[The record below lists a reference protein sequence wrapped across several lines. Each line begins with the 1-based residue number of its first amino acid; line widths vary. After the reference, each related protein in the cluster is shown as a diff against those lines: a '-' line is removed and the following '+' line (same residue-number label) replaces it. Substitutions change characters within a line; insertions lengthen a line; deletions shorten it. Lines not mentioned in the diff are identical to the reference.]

1 MAESRL
7 IQGRYRSLDLIGRG
21 GMGEVWRARDESLG
35 RQVAVKCLKPVGAE
49 QDAHFTQVLRERFR
63 REARVAASLQH
74 RGVTVVHDFGDD
86 SAAGGPLYLV
96 MELLEGRNLSQLMEE
111 NEARPLPVDVV
122 LDIAEQMAAA
132 LGYTHDQGVVHR
144 DLKPANIMRLT
155 DGTVKI
161 CDFGIARLAHDI
173 GFTAKLT
180 GGGMAM
186 GTPHY
191 MSPEQIAGGE
201 VDHRSDLY
209 SLGCVL
215 YEIATGAPPFDLGD
229 SWSVLVGH
237 RDTAPVPL
245 RDHRPELPEY
255 FERIVLDLLAKRP
268 EERPGDARH
277 LHRRLADARLGP
289 TAPRVQAPL
298 PAWAEGMTAGR
309 KAGIDARPAS
319 GEWAVL
325 TGSWT
330 APRRPSGAHPLTG
343 DGHAAPPHGGPGSG
357 GPATPGGG
365 RPATGPF
372 PGTAVPAASG
382 TASLPLSG
390 HPTDPWP
397 SPAPA
402 PDTADAATSGPGR
415 ALAPETGHAFGTG
428 TGTGTG
434 GVASA
439 GPAHAPAPGIDGSA
453 PFGPGHAPAAGTG
466 GSAPFESGHASV
478 PGPRPAVGP
487 AADGYPHADGGSGE
501 QRILRPAPAED
512 PRLTTAY
519 GTAVVRTHAPTD
531 PGRPDSLDAGHIRA
545 FALSRA
551 GRPEEALAVYAAVAE
566 GRARVLGPDH
576 TDTLAARQEEAYEL
590 GRLGRHGEA
599 YERYRAVLSA
609 RIRTTGPHHPDT
621 LRCRHNLACALGA
634 LGRHAEA
641 HEAAAA
647 VAADRA
653 EVLGTEHADTLLT
666 RYEVGYA
673 LGRLGRWNEALTVF
687 RQVAAARER
696 VLGRDHPDALAAR
709 YETGIALG
717 RTGRAAEALD
727 LFRSL
732 VRDRT
737 RAYGASDP
745 ETLRARHVLGVN
757 LGRLD
762 RWEEAVAEA
771 REVGAARARALGAEH
786 PDTLVSRRELAVG
799 LGRLGR
805 WDQALPVYRELSGI
819 RERSLGDEHPDT
831 VLAHADEAH
840 CLERL
845 GQVCYQ
851 EP

>member
-35 RQVAVKCLKPVGAE
+35 RQVAVKCLKPIGAE

-96 MELLEGRNLSQLMEE
+96 MELLEGRNLSQLLED
-111 NEARPLPVDVV
+111 NDTRPLPVDVV
-122 LDIAEQMAAA
+122 VDIAEQMAAA

-237 RDTAPVPL
+237 RDNTPVPL
-245 RDHRPELPEY
+245 REHRPELPGY
-255 FERIVLDLLAKRP
+255 FDQVVLDLLAKRP
-268 EERPGDARH
+268 EDRPGDARH
-277 LHRRLADARLGP
+277 VHRRLVEARVGP
-289 TAPRVQAPL
+289 GGLPGAQAPL
-298 PAWAEGMTAGR
+298 PAWARGMTAGR

-325 TGSWT
+325 TGAWT
-330 APRRPSGAHPLTG
+330 AARPA
-343 DGHAAPPHGGPGSG
+343 
-357 GPATPGGG
+357 G
-365 RPATGPF
+365 RPGATI
-372 PGTAVPAASG
+372 V
-382 TASLPLSG
+382 
-390 HPTDPWP
+390 
-397 SPAPA
+397 
-402 PDTADAATSGPGR
+402 
-415 ALAPETGHAFGTG
+415 
-428 TGTGTG
+428 
-434 GVASA
+434 
-439 GPAHAPAPGIDGSA
+439 
-453 PFGPGHAPAAGTG
+453 
-466 GSAPFESGHASV
+466 
-478 PGPRPAVGP
+478 
-487 AADGYPHADGGSGE
+487 
-501 QRILRPAPAED
+501 RPAPAED
-512 PRLTTAY
+512 PRLTAAY
-519 GTAVVRTHAPTD
+519 GFP
-531 PGRPDSLDAGHIRA
+531 RPAGPRGSGPDALAAGHARA
-545 FALSRA
+545 YALSRA
-551 GRPEEALAVYAAVAE
+551 GRPEEALAGYAAVAE
-566 GRARVLGPDH
+566 GRARVLGADH
-576 TDTLAARQEEAYEL
+576 ADTLAARQETAYEL
-590 GRLGRHGEA
+590 GRLGRHQEA
-599 YERYRAVLSA
+599 HDVYRAVLVA
-609 RIRTTGPHHPDT
+609 RERTMGALHPDT
-621 LRCRHNLACALGA
+621 LRCRHNLACSLGA
-634 LGRHAEA
+634 LGRFADAHAS
-641 HEAAAA
+641 AAA

-653 EVLGTEHADTLLT
+653 AVLGAEHADTLLT
-666 RYEVGYA
+666 RYEAAYA
-673 LGRLGRWNEALTVF
+673 LGRLERWQEALAAF
-687 RQVAAARER
+687 HEVALVRER
-696 VLGRDHPDALAAR
+696 VLGRDHPDTLAAR
-709 YETGIALG
+709 YEVGIALG
-717 RTGRAAEALD
+717 RTGNSARALD
-727 LFRSL
+727 LFRAL

-737 RAYGASDP
+737 RAYGVTDP

-757 LGRLD
+757 LGRLE

-771 REVGAARARALGAEH
+771 RQVGALRAEVLGPEH
-786 PDTLVSRRELAVG
+786 PDTLVSRRELAGG

-805 WDQALPVYRELSGI
+805 WDEALPIYRDLSGI
-819 RERSLGDEHPDT
+819 RERALGDDHPDT

>member
-35 RQVAVKCLKPVGAE
+35 RQVAVKCLKPLGSE
-49 QDAHFTQVLRERFR
+49 QDNHFTQVLRERFR

-96 MELLEGRNLSQLMEE
+96 MELLDGRNLSQLLED

-122 LDIAEQMAAA
+122 VDIAEQLAAA

-245 RDHRPELPEY
+245 REHRPELPEY
-255 FERIVLDLLAKRP
+255 VEQVVLDLLAKRP
-268 EERPGDARH
+268 EDRPGDARH
-277 LHRRLADARLGP
+277 LHRRLVEARLGAGGP
-289 TAPRVQAPL
+289 LGAQPAL
-298 PAWAEGMTAGR
+298 PAWARGMTAGR
-309 KAGIDARPAS
+309 KAGTDARPAS

-330 APRRPSGAHPLTG
+330 AAR
-343 DGHAAPPHGGPGSG
+343 
-357 GPATPGGG
+357 PGGSHRIV
-365 RPATGPF
+365 RPA
-372 PGTAVPAASG
+372 A
-382 TASLPLSG
+382 
-390 HPTDPWP
+390 
-397 SPAPA
+397 
-402 PDTADAATSGPGR
+402 
-415 ALAPETGHAFGTG
+415 
-428 TGTGTG
+428 
-434 GVASA
+434 
-439 GPAHAPAPGIDGSA
+439 
-453 PFGPGHAPAAGTG
+453 
-466 GSAPFESGHASV
+466 
-478 PGPRPAVGP
+478 
-487 AADGYPHADGGSGE
+487 
-501 QRILRPAPAED
+501 AED
-512 PRLTTAY
+512 PRLTAPY
-519 GTAVVRTHAPTD
+519 GIARM
-531 PGRPDSLDAGHIRA
+531 PGRGGAGSGDGAAAPAAGAGTGPEELTAGHARA

-551 GRPEEALAVYAAVAE
+551 GRPDEALAAYEAVAA
-566 GRARVLGPDH
+566 GRTRLLGADH
-576 TDTLAARQEEAYEL
+576 PDTLAARQEAAYEL
-590 GRLGRHGEA
+590 GRLGRHREA
-599 YERYRAVLSA
+599 HEVYRAVLVARERSA
-609 RIRTTGPHHPDT
+609 GPLHPDT

-634 LGRHAEA
+634 LGRFDEA
-641 HEAAAA
+641 HRTACA

-653 EVLGTEHADTLLT
+653 AVLGDEHPDTLLT
-666 RYEVGYA
+666 RYEVAYA
-673 LGRLGRWNEALTVF
+673 LGRLERWDEALEGF
-687 RQVAAARER
+687 AQVAAVRER
-696 VLGRDHPDALAAR
+696 VLGRDHPDTLAAR
-709 YETGIALG
+709 YEVGIALG
-717 RTGRAAEALD
+717 RSGRAAQALD
-727 LFRSL
+727 LFRGL

-737 RAYGASDP
+737 RAYGALDP

-757 LGRLD
+757 LGRLE
-762 RWEEAVAEA
+762 RWEEAVQEA

-786 PDTLVSRRELAVG
+786 PDTLVSRRELAAG

-805 WDQALPVYRELSGI
+805 WDEALPVYRELAGI

-831 VLAHADEAH
+831 VAAHADEVY

>member
-35 RQVAVKCLKPVGAE
+35 RQVAVKCLKPIGAE

-74 RGVTVVHDFGDD
+74 RGVTVVHDFGDE
-86 SAAGGPLYLV
+86 SSVGGPLYLV
-96 MELLEGRNLSQLMEE
+96 MELLEGRNLSQLLED
-111 NEARPLPVDVV
+111 NDTRPLPVEVV
-122 LDIAEQMAAA
+122 VDIAEQMAAA

-237 RDTAPVPL
+237 RDTPPVPL
-245 RDHRPELPEY
+245 REHRPELPEY
-255 FERIVLDLLAKRP
+255 FERVVLDLLAKRP
-268 EERPGDARH
+268 EDRPGDARH
-277 LHRRLADARLGP
+277 LHRRLVEARLGP
-289 TAPRVQAPL
+289 GAIPGAQAPL
-298 PAWAEGMTAGR
+298 PAWALGMTAGR

-330 APRRPSGAHPLTG
+330 APRPSG
-343 DGHAAPPHGGPGSG
+343 
-357 GPATPGGG
+357 
-365 RPATGPF
+365 
-372 PGTAVPAASG
+372 V
-382 TASLPLSG
+382 
-390 HPTDPWP
+390 
-397 SPAPA
+397 
-402 PDTADAATSGPGR
+402 
-415 ALAPETGHAFGTG
+415 
-428 TGTGTG
+428 
-434 GVASA
+434 
-439 GPAHAPAPGIDGSA
+439 
-453 PFGPGHAPAAGTG
+453 
-466 GSAPFESGHASV
+466 
-478 PGPRPAVGP
+478 
-487 AADGYPHADGGSGE
+487 
-501 QRILRPAPAED
+501 QRIVRPEPAED
-512 PRLTTAY
+512 PRLTAPY
-519 GTAVVRTHAPTD
+519 GAPRLPEPRGT
-531 PGRPDSLDAGHIRA
+531 GPDALAAGHTRA

-551 GRPEEALAVYAAVAE
+551 GRPEEALAVYEAVAE

-576 TDTLAARQEEAYEL
+576 ADTLAARQETAYEL
-590 GRLGRHGEA
+590 GRLGRHPEA
-599 YERYRAVLSA
+599 YVIYRAVLAA
-609 RIRTTGPHHPDT
+609 RERTAGPLHPDT

-634 LGRHAEA
+634 LGRFEEA
-641 HEAAAA
+641 HATAAE

-653 EVLGTEHADTLLT
+653 AVLGAEHADTLLT
-666 RYEVGYA
+666 RYEVAYA
-673 LGRLGRWNEALTVF
+673 LGRLERWPEALAAF
-687 RQVAAARER
+687 REVAAVRER
-696 VLGRDHPDALAAR
+696 VLGRDHPDTLAAR
-709 YETGIALG
+709 YEAGIALG
-717 RTGRAAEALD
+717 RTGNSAQAVD
-727 LFRSL
+727 LFRAL

-737 RAYGASDP
+737 RAYGAADP

-762 RWEEAVAEA
+762 RWEEAVTEA
-771 REVGAARARALGAEH
+771 REVAAARAGVLGPEH
-786 PDTLVSRRELAVG
+786 PDTLVSRRELAAG
-799 LGRLGR
+799 LGRLDR
-805 WDQALPVYRELSGI
+805 WEEALPIYRELAGI
-819 RERSLGDEHPDT
+819 RERALGDAHPDT
-831 VLAHADEAH
+831 ALAHADEAY

>member
-35 RQVAVKCLKPVGAE
+35 RQVAVKCLKPIGAE

-96 MELLEGRNLSQLMEE
+96 MELLEGRNLSQLLED
-111 NEARPLPVDVV
+111 NETRPLPVDVV
-122 LDIAEQMAAA
+122 VDIAEQMAAA

-237 RDTAPVPL
+237 RDTPPVPP
-245 RDHRPELPEY
+245 REHRPELPGY
-255 FERIVLDLLAKRP
+255 FEQVVLDLLAKRP
-268 EERPGDARH
+268 EDRPGDARH
-277 LHRRLADARLGP
+277 VHHRLVEARLGRGGLP
-289 TAPRVQAPL
+289 GAQAPL
-298 PAWAEGMTAGR
+298 PAWARGMTAGR

-330 APRRPSGAHPLTG
+330 AARPSGEQPVARASGEQPVVR
-343 DGHAAPPHGGPGSG
+343 PSG
-357 GPATPGGG
+357 G
-365 RPATGPF
+365 
-372 PGTAVPAASG
+372 
-382 TASLPLSG
+382 
-390 HPTDPWP
+390 HP
-397 SPAPA
+397 
-402 PDTADAATSGPGR
+402 
-415 ALAPETGHAFGTG
+415 
-428 TGTGTG
+428 
-434 GVASA
+434 V
-439 GPAHAPAPGIDGSA
+439 
-453 PFGPGHAPAAGTG
+453 
-466 GSAPFESGHASV
+466 
-478 PGPRPAVGP
+478 VGP
-487 AADGYPHADGGSGE
+487 AAH
-501 QRILRPAPAED
+501 IVRPEPAED
-512 PRLTTAY
+512 PRLTAAY
-519 GTAVVRTHAPTD
+519 GFPRGAGPRET
-531 PGRPDSLDAGHIRA
+531 GPDALAAGHARA
-545 FALSRA
+545 YALSRA
-551 GRPEEALAVYAAVAE
+551 GRPEEALAVYAAVAG
-566 GRARVLGPDH
+566 GRARELGPDH
-576 TDTLAARQEEAYEL
+576 ADTLAARQETAYEL
-590 GRLGRHGEA
+590 GRLGRHQEA
-599 YERYRAVLSA
+599 HDTYRAVLVA
-609 RIRTTGPHHPDT
+609 RERTMGPLHPDT
-621 LRCRHNLACALGA
+621 LRCRHNLACAQGA
-634 LGRHAEA
+634 LGRFEEA
-641 HEAAAA
+641 HATAAA

-653 EVLGTEHADTLLT
+653 AVLGPEHADTLLT
-666 RYEVGYA
+666 RYEAAYA
-673 LGRLGRWNEALTVF
+673 LGRLERWQEALAGF
-687 RQVAAARER
+687 REVAAVRER
-696 VLGRDHPDALAAR
+696 VLGRDHPDTLAAR
-709 YETGIALG
+709 YEVGIALG
-717 RTGRAAEALD
+717 RTGNSAQALD
-727 LFRSL
+727 LFRAL

-737 RAYGASDP
+737 RAYGAADP

-757 LGRLD
+757 LGRLE

-771 REVGAARARALGAEH
+771 RQVGAVRAEVLGVEH

-805 WDQALPVYRELSGI
+805 WEEALPIYRELSGI

-831 VLAHADEAH
+831 ALAHADEAH

>member
-35 RQVAVKCLKPVGAE
+35 RHVAVKCLKPIGAD

-96 MELLEGRNLSQLMEE
+96 MELLEGRNLSQLMED
-111 NEARPLPVDVV
+111 NATRPLPVDVV
-122 LDIAEQMAAA
+122 VDIAEQMAAA

-237 RDTAPVPL
+237 RDNAPVPL
-245 RDHRPELPEY
+245 RRHRPELPGY
-255 FERIVLDLLAKRP
+255 FEQVVLDLLAKCP
-268 EERPGDARH
+268 EDRPGDARH
-277 LHRRLADARLGP
+277 VHRRLVEARLGP
-289 TAPRVQAPL
+289 GGLPGAQPPL
-298 PAWAEGMTAGR
+298 PAWARGMTAGR

-325 TGSWT
+325 TGAWT
-330 APRRPSGAHPLTG
+330 AARPGA
-343 DGHAAPPHGGPGSG
+343 AR
-357 GPATPGGG
+357 PGGG
-365 RPATGPF
+365 HPATGPAG
-372 PGTAVPAASG
+372 PAVPAG
-382 TASLPLSG
+382 
-390 HPTDPWP
+390 
-397 SPAPA
+397 
-402 PDTADAATSGPGR
+402 ATIGR
-415 ALAPETGHAFGTG
+415 
-428 TGTGTG
+428 
-434 GVASA
+434 
-439 GPAHAPAPGIDGSA
+439 
-453 PFGPGHAPAAGTG
+453 
-466 GSAPFESGHASV
+466 
-478 PGPRPAVGP
+478 PRP
-487 AADGYPHADGGSGE
+487 S
-501 QRILRPAPAED
+501 ED
-512 PRLTTAY
+512 PRLT
-519 GTAVVRTHAPTD
+519 AVHGVPRPSGPRRDAPEA
-531 PGRPDSLDAGHIRA
+531 LAAGHTRA
-545 FALSRA
+545 HALSRA
-551 GRPEEALAVYAAVAE
+551 GRPEEALSAYAAVAE
-566 GRARVLGPDH
+566 GRVRVLGADH
-576 TDTLAARQEEAYEL
+576 PDTLAARQETAYEM
-590 GRLGRHGEA
+590 GRLGRHQEA
-599 YERYRAVLSA
+599 HDVYRAVLVA
-609 RIRTTGPHHPDT
+609 RERSMGPLHPDT
-621 LRCRHNLACALGA
+621 LRCRHNLACALGG
-634 LGRHAEA
+634 LGRFAEA
-641 HEAAAA
+641 HATALA

-653 EVLGTEHADTLLT
+653 AVLGAEHPDTLLT
-666 RYEVGYA
+666 RYEAAYA
-673 LGRLGRWNEALTVF
+673 LGRLERWQEAL
-687 RQVAAARER
+687 AAFHDIAVVRER
-696 VLGRDHPDALAAR
+696 VLGRDHPDTLAAR
-709 YETGIALG
+709 YEVGIALG
-717 RTGRAAEALD
+717 RTGDSARALE
-727 LFRSL
+727 LFRAL

-737 RAYGASDP
+737 RAYGATDP

-757 LGRLD
+757 LGRLE
-762 RWEEAVAEA
+762 RWEEAVEEA
-771 REVGAARARALGAEH
+771 RRVSGLRAGVLGADH
-786 PDTLVSRRELAVG
+786 PDTLVSRREVAVG
-799 LGRLGR
+799 LGMLGR
-805 WDQALPVYRELSGI
+805 WDEALPIYRDLSGI
-819 RERSLGDEHPDT
+819 RERSLGDDHPDT

>member
-35 RQVAVKCLKPVGAE
+35 RQVAVKCLKPIGAE

-96 MELLEGRNLSQLMEE
+96 MELLEGRNLSQLLED
-111 NEARPLPVDVV
+111 NETRPLPVDVV
-122 LDIAEQMAAA
+122 VDIAEQMAAA

-180 GGGMAM
+180 GGSMAM

-209 SLGCVL
+209 SFGCVL

-237 RDTAPVPL
+237 RDNAPVPL
-245 RDHRPELPEY
+245 REHRPELPGY
-255 FERIVLDLLAKRP
+255 FDEVVLDLLAKRP
-268 EERPGDARH
+268 EDRPGDARH
-277 LHRRLADARLGP
+277 VHRRLVEARLGP
-289 TAPRVQAPL
+289 GGLPGAQAPL
-298 PAWAEGMTAGR
+298 PPWARGMTAGR

-325 TGSWT
+325 TGAWT
-330 APRRPSGAHPLTG
+330 AA
-343 DGHAAPPHGGPGSG
+343 
-357 GPATPGGG
+357 
-365 RPATGPF
+365 RPAGAQPVPRPRGAYPPVH
-372 PGTAVPAASG
+372 PGTTTIIRPAA
-382 TASLPLSG
+382 
-390 HPTDPWP
+390 
-397 SPAPA
+397 
-402 PDTADAATSGPGR
+402 
-415 ALAPETGHAFGTG
+415 E
-428 TGTGTG
+428 
-434 GVASA
+434 
-439 GPAHAPAPGIDGSA
+439 
-453 PFGPGHAPAAGTG
+453 
-466 GSAPFESGHASV
+466 
-478 PGPRPAVGP
+478 
-487 AADGYPHADGGSGE
+487 
-501 QRILRPAPAED
+501 ED
-512 PRLTTAY
+512 PRLTAAY
-519 GTAVVRTHAPTD
+519 GFP
-531 PGRPDSLDAGHIRA
+531 RPAGPRGNGPDALAAGHARA
-545 FALSRA
+545 YALSRA
-551 GRPEEALAVYAAVAE
+551 GRPEEALAGYAAVAE
-566 GRARVLGPDH
+566 GRTRVLGADH
-576 TDTLAARQEEAYEL
+576 ADTLAARQETAYEL
-590 GRLGRHGEA
+590 GRLGRHQEA
-599 YERYRAVLSA
+599 HDVYRAVLVA
-609 RIRTTGPHHPDT
+609 RERTTGTLHPDT

-634 LGRHAEA
+634 LGRYADAHAV
-641 HEAAAA
+641 AAE

-653 EVLGTEHADTLLT
+653 AVLGAEHADTLLT
-666 RYEVGYA
+666 RYEAAYA
-673 LGRLGRWNEALTVF
+673 LGRLERWQEAL
-687 RQVAAARER
+687 VAFHEVGVVRER
-696 VLGRDHPDALAAR
+696 VLGRDHPDTLAAR
-709 YETGIALG
+709 YEVGIALG
-717 RTGRAAEALD
+717 RTGNTQQALD
-727 LFRSL
+727 LFRGL

-737 RAYGASDP
+737 RAYGVTDP

-757 LGRLD
+757 LGRLE
-762 RWEEAVAEA
+762 RWAEAVAEA
-771 REVGAARARALGAEH
+771 RQVSALRAEVLGPEH
-786 PDTLVSRRELAVG
+786 PDTLVSRRELAGG

-805 WDQALPVYRELSGI
+805 WDEALPIYRDISGI

-831 VLAHADEAH
+831 ALAHADEAH

>member
-86 SAAGGPLYLV
+86 SASGGPLYLV

-245 RDHRPELPEY
+245 REHRPELPGY
-255 FERIVLDLLAKRP
+255 FEQLVLDLLAKRP
-268 EERPGDARH
+268 EDRPGDARH
-277 LHRRLADARLGP
+277 LHRRLVEARFGP
-289 TAPRVQAPL
+289 GGRPAAQPPL

-309 KAGIDARPAS
+309 KAGVDARPAS
-319 GEWAVL
+319 GEWALL

-330 APRRPSGAHPLTG
+330 AARP
-343 DGHAAPPHGGPGSG
+343 
-357 GPATPGGG
+357 
-365 RPATGPF
+365 
-372 PGTAVPAASG
+372 
-382 TASLPLSG
+382 
-390 HPTDPWP
+390 
-397 SPAPA
+397 
-402 PDTADAATSGPGR
+402 
-415 ALAPETGHAFGTG
+415 
-428 TGTGTG
+428 
-434 GVASA
+434 
-439 GPAHAPAPGIDGSA
+439 
-453 PFGPGHAPAAGTG
+453 APAAGAA
-466 GSAPFESGHASV
+466 SA
-478 PGPRPAVGP
+478 
-487 AADGYPHADGGSGE
+487 SGE
-501 QRILRPAPAED
+501 HRITRPAPAED
-512 PRLTTAY
+512 PRLTAAY
-519 GTAVVRTHAPTD
+519 GLALRTPAA
-531 PGRPDSLDAGHIRA
+531 GEPDALAAGHTRA

-551 GRPEEALAVYAAVAE
+551 GRPEEALAVYVAVAQ

-576 TDTLAARQEEAYEL
+576 AETLAARQEEAYEL

-599 YERYRAVLSA
+599 YEMYRAVLAA
-609 RIRTTGPHHPDT
+609 RVRTAGPLHPDT
-621 LRCRHNLACALGA
+621 LRCRHSLACALSA

-641 HEAAAA
+641 HATAAE

-653 EVLGTEHADTLLT
+653 AVLGAEHADTLHS
-666 RYEVGYA
+666 RYEAAYS
-673 LGRLGRWNEALTVF
+673 LGRLGRWQEALTGF
-687 RQVAAARER
+687 RQVAAARDR

-737 RAYGASDP
+737 RAYGACDP
-745 ETLRARHVLGVN
+745 ETLRARHVVGVN
-757 LGRLD
+757 LGRLE

-771 REVGAARARALGAEH
+771 REVGRLRAKALGAEH

-805 WDQALPVYRELSGI
+805 WDEALPIYRDLSGI

>member
-35 RQVAVKCLKPVGAE
+35 RQVAVKCLKPLGPE

-96 MELLEGRNLSQLMEE
+96 MELLEGRNLSQLLED
-111 NEARPLPVDVV
+111 NETRPLPVDVV
-122 LDIAEQMAAA
+122 VDIAEQMAAA

-237 RDTAPVPL
+237 RDNAPVPL
-245 RDHRPELPEY
+245 REHRPELPDY
-255 FERIVLDLLAKRP
+255 FEQVVLDLLAKRP
-268 EERPGDARH
+268 EDRPGDARH
-277 LHRRLADARLGP
+277 LHRRLVEARLGQGGLP
-289 TAPRVQAPL
+289 GDRAPL
-298 PAWAEGMTAGR
+298 PAWARGMTAGR
-309 KAGIDARPAS
+309 KAGTEARPAS
-319 GEWAVL
+319 GAWAVL
-325 TGSWT
+325 TGAWT
-330 APRRPSGAHPLTG
+330 ARPSGEQPLG
-343 DGHAAPPHGGPGSG
+343 AP
-357 GPATPGGG
+357 
-365 RPATGPF
+365 
-372 PGTAVPAASG
+372 
-382 TASLPLSG
+382 
-390 HPTDPWP
+390 
-397 SPAPA
+397 
-402 PDTADAATSGPGR
+402 
-415 ALAPETGHAFGTG
+415 
-428 TGTGTG
+428 
-434 GVASA
+434 
-439 GPAHAPAPGIDGSA
+439 
-453 PFGPGHAPAAGTG
+453 
-466 GSAPFESGHASV
+466 
-478 PGPRPAVGP
+478 
-487 AADGYPHADGGSGE
+487 
-501 QRILRPAPAED
+501 QRIVRPAPAED
-512 PRLTTAY
+512 PRLTAPY
-519 GTAVVRTHAPTD
+519 GVARV
-531 PGRPDSLDAGHIRA
+531 PGPRETGPDALAAGHTRA

-551 GRPEEALAVYAAVAE
+551 GRPEEALAVYEAVAD

-576 TDTLAARQEEAYEL
+576 ADTLAARQEAAYEL
-590 GRLGRHGEA
+590 GRLGRHAEA
-599 YERYRAVLSA
+599 YGIYRAVLVA
-609 RIRTTGPHHPDT
+609 RERTMGPRHPDT

-634 LGRHAEA
+634 LGRFEEA
-641 HEAAAA
+641 HASAAQ

-653 EVLGTEHADTLLT
+653 AVLGAEHADTLLT
-666 RYEVGYA
+666 RYEAAYA
-673 LGRLGRWNEALTVF
+673 LGRLDRWQEALAGF
-687 RQVAAARER
+687 REVAAVRER
-696 VLGRDHPDALAAR
+696 VLGRDHPDTLAAR
-709 YETGIALG
+709 YEVGIALG
-717 RTGRAAEALD
+717 RTGNAAQALD
-727 LFRSL
+727 LFRAL

-737 RAYGASDP
+737 RAYGAADP

-771 REVGAARARALGAEH
+771 RQVGAARAELLGAEH

-805 WDQALPVYRELSGI
+805 WEEALPIYRELSGI
-819 RERSLGDEHPDT
+819 RERSLGDEHPAT
-831 VLAHADEAH
+831 ALAHADEAY

>member
-35 RQVAVKCLKPVGAE
+35 RHVAVKCLKPLGSE
-49 QDAHFTQVLRERFR
+49 QDNHFTQVLRERFR

-86 SAAGGPLYLV
+86 SASGGPLYLV
-96 MELLEGRNLSQLMEE
+96 MELLDGRNLSQLMEQ
-111 NEARPLPVDVV
+111 NQPRPLPVDVV
-122 LDIAEQMAAA
+122 VDIAEQLAAA

-201 VDHRSDLY
+201 LDHRSDLY

-237 RDTAPVPL
+237 RDNTPVPP
-245 RDHRPELPEY
+245 RRHRPELPEY
-255 FERIVLDLLAKRP
+255 IEQVILDLLAKRP
-268 EERPGDARH
+268 EDRPGDARD
-277 LHRRLADARLGP
+277 LHRRLVEARLGAGH
-289 TAPRVQAPL
+289 TAAAGVPAPL
-298 PAWAEGMTAGR
+298 PGWAHGMTAGR
-309 KAGIDARPAS
+309 KAGIEARPAS

-330 APRRPSGAHPLTG
+330 
-343 DGHAAPPHGGPGSG
+343 SG
-357 GPATPGGG
+357 G
-365 RPATGPF
+365 
-372 PGTAVPAASG
+372 
-382 TASLPLSG
+382 
-390 HPTDPWP
+390 
-397 SPAPA
+397 
-402 PDTADAATSGPGR
+402 
-415 ALAPETGHAFGTG
+415 
-428 TGTGTG
+428 
-434 GVASA
+434 
-439 GPAHAPAPGIDGSA
+439 
-453 PFGPGHAPAAGTG
+453 
-466 GSAPFESGHASV
+466 
-478 PGPRPAVGP
+478 
-487 AADGYPHADGGSGE
+487 
-501 QRILRPAPAED
+501 QRILRPAASED
-512 PRLTTAY
+512 PRTAPY
-519 GTAVVRTHAPTD
+519 GVPCPPGFHGSAPGAVTATGMGT
-531 PGRPDSLDAGHIRA
+531 GIGIGTGLDALGAARFDSDTGSAAALAAGHARA
-545 FALSRA
+545 FALSRS
-551 GRPEEALAVYAAVAE
+551 GRPEEALATYEAVAH
-566 GRARVLGPDH
+566 GRTRLLGADH
-576 TDTLAARQEEAYEL
+576 PDTLAARQEAAYEL
-590 GRLGRHGEA
+590 GRLGRHQEA
-599 YERYRAVLSA
+599 YDVYRAVLVGRERSM
-609 RIRTTGPHHPDT
+609 GPLHRDT
-621 LRCRHNLACALGA
+621 LHCRHNLACALGA

-641 HEAAAA
+641 HHAAAET
-647 VAADRA
+647 AADRA
-653 EVLGTEHADTLLT
+653 VVLGPEHPDTLLT
-666 RYEVGYA
+666 RYEAAFA
-673 LGRLGRWNEALTVF
+673 LGRLERWEEALDGF
-687 RQVAAARER
+687 REVAAVRER
-696 VLGRDHPDALAAR
+696 VLGRDHPDTLAAR
-709 YETGIALG
+709 YEVGIALG
-717 RTGRAAEALD
+717 RSGRAAQALD
-727 LFRSL
+727 LFRGL

-737 RAYGASDP
+737 RAYGAADP

-771 REVGAARARALGAEH
+771 RQVAAARAAALGAEH

-805 WDQALPVYRELSGI
+805 WDEALPVYRELAGI
-819 RERSLGDEHPDT
+819 RERSLGDDHPDT
-831 VLAHADEAH
+831 VAAHADEAH

>member
-35 RQVAVKCLKPVGAE
+35 RQVAVKCLKPLGPE

-96 MELLEGRNLSQLMEE
+96 MELLDGRNLSQLLAD
-111 NEARPLPVDVV
+111 NETRPLPVDVV
-122 LDIAEQMAAA
+122 VDIAEQMAAA

-237 RDTAPVPL
+237 RDAAPVPP
-245 RDHRPELPEY
+245 REHRPELPGY
-255 FERIVLDLLAKRP
+255 FEEVVLDLLAKRP
-268 EERPGDARH
+268 EDRPGDARH
-277 LHRRLADARLGP
+277 LHRRLVESRLGP
-289 TAPRVQAPL
+289 GGLPGAQAPL
-298 PAWAEGMTAGR
+298 PAWARGMTAGR

-330 APRRPSGAHPLTG
+330 AARPNGAQPSLPAQSAQLAPGPSGE
-343 DGHAAPPHGGPGSG
+343 HAVPRSG
-357 GPATPGGG
+357 GP
-365 RPATGPF
+365 RI
-372 PGTAVPAASG
+372 VR
-382 TASLPLSG
+382 
-390 HPTDPWP
+390 
-397 SPAPA
+397 PA
-402 PDTADAATSGPGR
+402 PDQDPRLTAPY
-415 ALAPETGHAFGTG
+415 
-428 TGTGTG
+428 
-434 GVASA
+434 GV
-439 GPAHAPAPGIDGSA
+439 PR
-453 PFGPGHAPAAGTG
+453 
-466 GSAPFESGHASV
+466 V
-478 PGPRPAVGP
+478 PGPRDTGP
-487 AADGYPHADGGSGE
+487 DA
-501 QRILRPAPAED
+501 
-512 PRLTTAY
+512 LT
-519 GTAVVRTHAPTD
+519 
-531 PGRPDSLDAGHIRA
+531 AGHTRA
-545 FALSRA
+545 FALSRS
-551 GRPEEALAVYAAVAE
+551 GRPEEALAVYEAVAE
-566 GRARVLGPDH
+566 GRTRVLGPDH
-576 TDTLAARQEEAYEL
+576 PDTLAARQEAAYEL
-590 GRLGRHGEA
+590 GRLGRHREA
-599 YERYRAVLSA
+599 YDIYGAVLVA
-609 RIRTTGPHHPDT
+609 RRRTMGPNHPDT

-634 LGRHAEA
+634 LGRFSEA
-641 HEAAAA
+641 HNAAAE

-653 EVLGTEHADTLLT
+653 AVLGAEHADTLLT
-666 RYEVGYA
+666 RYEVAYA
-673 LGRLGRWNEALTVF
+673 LGRLDRWEEALVGF
-687 RQVAAARER
+687 REVAAVRER
-696 VLGRDHPDALAAR
+696 VLGRDHPDTLAAR
-709 YETGIALG
+709 YEVGIALG
-717 RTGRAAEALD
+717 RTGNSAQALD
-727 LFRSL
+727 LFRAL

-737 RAYGASDP
+737 RAYGAADP

-771 REVGAARARALGAEH
+771 RQVGAARAKALGAEH
-786 PDTLVSRRELAVG
+786 PDTLVSRRELAAG

-805 WDQALPVYRELSGI
+805 WDEALPIYRDLAGI

-831 VLAHADEAH
+831 ALAHADEAH

>member
-35 RQVAVKCLKPVGAE
+35 RQVAVKCLKPIGPE

-96 MELLEGRNLSQLMEE
+96 MELLEGRNLSQLLED

-122 LDIAEQMAAA
+122 VDIAEQMAAA

-161 CDFGIARLAHDI
+161 CDFGIARLAADI

-245 RDHRPELPEY
+245 REHRPELPGY
-255 FERIVLDLLAKRP
+255 FERLVLDLLAKCP
-268 EERPGDARH
+268 EDRPGDARH
-277 LHRRLADARLGP
+277 LHRRLVEARLGP
-289 TAPRVQAPL
+289 GAGTGAHPPL
-298 PAWAEGMTAGR
+298 PEWAGGMTAGR

-330 APRRPSGAHPLTG
+330 AARPSGEQPVPGPHAHAGSP
-343 DGHAAPPHGGPGSG
+343 AAPPSG
-357 GPATPGGG
+357 
-365 RPATGPF
+365 
-372 PGTAVPAASG
+372 VPAAQAAG
-382 TASLPLSG
+382 TSA
-390 HPTDPWP
+390 
-397 SPAPA
+397 
-402 PDTADAATSGPGR
+402 
-415 ALAPETGHAFGTG
+415 
-428 TGTGTG
+428 
-434 GVASA
+434 VASA
-439 GPAHAPAPGIDGSA
+439 PSA
-453 PFGPGHAPAAGTG
+453 AN
-466 GSAPFESGHASV
+466 
-478 PGPRPAVGP
+478 PAVPSAGAP
-487 AADGYPHADGGSGE
+487 SVV
-501 QRILRPAPAED
+501 RPRPAED
-512 PRLTTAY
+512 PRLTAAY
-519 GTAVVRTHAPTD
+519 GVTRAAADPT
-531 PGRPDSLDAGHIRA
+531 GRAALDAGHARA

-551 GRPEEALAVYAAVAE
+551 GRTEEALAGYRAVAE

-576 TDTLAARQEEAYEL
+576 ADTLAARQEAAYETGLLGRHQEAYE
-590 GRLGRHGEA
+590 G
-599 YERYRAVLSA
+599 YRAVLA
-609 RIRTTGPHHPDT
+609 GRERTMGRSHPDT

-634 LGRHAEA
+634 LGRFSEA
-641 HEAAAA
+641 HAVAAE

-653 EVLGTEHADTLLT
+653 EALGAEHADTLLT
-666 RYEVGYA
+666 RYEAAYA
-673 LGRLGRWNEALTVF
+673 LGRLERWEEALEGF
-687 RQVAAARER
+687 RHIAAVRAR
-696 VLGRDHPDALAAR
+696 VLGRDHPDTLAAR
-709 YETGIALG
+709 YEAGIALG
-717 RTGRAAEALD
+717 RTGRSDQALE
-727 LFRSL
+727 LFREL

-737 RAYGASDP
+737 RAYGAADP

-757 LGRLD
+757 LGRLE

-771 REVGAARARALGAEH
+771 RQVGEARARALGAEH
-786 PDTLVSRRELAVG
+786 PDTLVSHRELAVG

-805 WDQALPVYRELSGI
+805 WDEALPVYRELSGI
-819 RERSLGDEHPDT
+819 RERSLGDDHPDT
-831 VLAHADEAH
+831 VAAHADEAH